1 MCMAVGKVS
10 LDDWLM
16 LTSSFGWQRF
26 SPASSFARFAMTS
39 FAFMFDW
46 VPEPVCHT
54 TRGKCPSNVPAA
66 TSPAAVSMTE
76 SFSAVIVSGRSRW
89 FARAAACFSTPKAWM
104 ISAGIVSIPTP
115 MRKFIQLRWVCA
127 PQ

>member
-1 MCMAVGKVS
+1 
-10 LDDWLM
+10 
-16 LTSSFGWQRF
+16 
-26 SPASSFARFAMTS
+26 MTS

-54 TRGKCPSNVPAA
+54 TSGKCPSNLPAA

-76 SFSAVIVSGRSRW
+76 SFSSVIVSGRSRW